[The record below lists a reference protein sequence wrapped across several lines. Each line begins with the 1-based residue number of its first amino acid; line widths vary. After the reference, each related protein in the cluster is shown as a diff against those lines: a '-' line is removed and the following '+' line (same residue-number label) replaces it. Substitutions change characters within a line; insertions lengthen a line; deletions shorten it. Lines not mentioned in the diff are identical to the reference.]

1 MRAAAVSSQLRVSL
15 CRRLSEV
22 GIDPP
27 GWGGCWRWCRLWCR
41 LWSSNLPAGP

>member
-1 MRAAAVSSQLRVSL
+1 VARLIDFADNRYHYMLAFSIADPMRAAAVSSQLRVSL

-27 GWGGCWRWCRLWCR
+27 G
-41 LWSSNLPAGP
+41 